1 MDYHE
6 TKRSRSSSLGSPP
19 PYMREGEGNLG
30 GIKNVVVSEP
40 MDLTSAGAEH
50 LPTAHDDLFSAAEA
64 LTQLNHSVT
73 PPPVMSSS
81 SSPLSDHKQAE
92 VPPRK
97 NHKHPLVHRVS
108 QVSKHPI
115 VTNAVKY
122 YESSKRHYARFNYA
136 AEIVEKAA
144 IPVVNKIEVNL
155 NSRHQARKLRRE
167 AAAAAATKAG
177 TDTDPSRKK
186 KRKLHDDDHVSIE
199 TKRRLQFCLHVLR
212 LANDHINNRVS
223 DLQQKVA
230 VRERT
235 IKEERDLKEK
245 DLQEERDLK
254 EHISIEKNS
263 NVERDSNIEKD
274 SNDTNDL
281 KSQIPPE
288 AQETKIEIVSTVKK
302 IIHLISNFKPSS
314 LSTNNCPLSEMSTS
328 EDLAVRANNNEL
340 KSTIRDIILTLPSTI
355 QQSAITSTTSALQA
369 NDKIFVFA
377 KESLEMIS
385 KLTNV
390 FNNQLIMAEEW
401 VGGENE
407 EDEMDEEATEAD
419 ESNIPVP
426 TPSDSNESLV
436 STTEEVY
443 EKKVSPSDTKR
454 LKIGPT

>member
-19 PYMREGEGNLG
+19 PYMREGEGNFG
-30 GIKNVVVSEP
+30 GIKNGIVSEP
-40 MDLTSAGAEH
+40 INLTSAGAEH
-50 LPTAHDDLFSAAEA
+50 VPTAHDDLFSAAEA
-64 LTQLNHSVT
+64 LTQLNHSAT

-81 SSPLSDHKQAE
+81 SSPLSDHKQVE
-92 VPPRK
+92 VAPRK

-122 YESSKRHYARFNYA
+122 YESSKRNYAPFNYA

-155 NSRHQARKLRRE
+155 NSRHQARNLKKE

-199 TKRRLQFCLHVLR
+199 TKKRLQFCLHVLR

-223 DLQQKVA
+223 YLQQKVA

-254 EHISIEKNS
+254 EK
-263 NVERDSNIEKD
+263 DTKEKD
-274 SNDTNDL
+274 INDTNDL

-314 LSTNNCPLSEMSTS
+314 LSTNNCPISKMSTN
-328 EDLAVRANNNEL
+328 EDLAARANNNEL

-401 VGGENE
+401 VGGENGD
-407 EDEMDEEATEAD
+407 DEMGEEEASEAD
-419 ESNIPVP
+419 ESKRPVP
-426 TPSDSNESLV
+426 THSDSNESFV

-443 EKKVSPSDTKR
+443 DKKVSPSDTKR